1 MKSFASSF
9 TKAVKKLS
17 RRWMA
22 LTLIAGVPLLLY
34 FLFAR
39 RGKEGFMSLSNDF
52 SGPDQCLQSGSKDAL
67 MAPCEEGP
75 AQQWDMKAAAYI
87 PPKKLINR
95 NPAAGN
101 KCLDLNGGKPSMVD
115 CANKPDQ
122 LWWLQ
127 ANKTIQNV
135 TAGLTKCLDIV
146 NDGAK
151 NKLVMDDCNPDVQ
164 GQKWGTGGN

>member
-52 SGPDQCLQSGSKDAL
+52 SGPDQC
-67 MAPCEEGP
+67 
-75 AQQWDMKAAAYI
+75 
-87 PPKKLINR
+87 
-95 NPAAGN
+95 
-101 KCLDLNGGKPSMVD
+101 
-115 CANKPDQ
+115 
-122 LWWLQ
+122 
-127 ANKTIQNV
+127 
-135 TAGLTKCLDIV
+135 
-146 NDGAK
+146 
-151 NKLVMDDCNPDVQ
+151 
-164 GQKWGTGGN
+164 